1 MEISSLAKICPHCQ
15 SKLAQPTTLLT
26 KVFLGV
32 IVIGILTSVVL
43 SNSGGS
49 QSSNAPA
56 QPSAEALEQ
65 REAVK
70 KQNLEVAY
78 TSVKAMADDG
88 FLYKIEPEQ
97 YRAYVDEMKWAET
110 TIDQKE
116 AYAQHIGLYI
126 QNQNGDTLGIDILG
140 ARSGVKLGEW
150 SDYSGYKASE

>member
-1 MEISSLAKICPHCQ
+1 MYISSLAKICPHCQ

-26 KVFLGV
+26 KIFFGV
-32 IVIGILTSVVL
+32 IVIGVL
-43 SNSGGS
+43 SSVILSNLGGTKS
-49 QSSNAPA
+49 TNVAP
-56 QPSAEALEQ
+56 QPSAEALGQ
-65 REAVK
+65 REAIQ
-70 KQNLEVAY
+70 KQNLELAY

-97 YRAYVDEMKWAET
+97 YRAYVDETKWVET

-140 ARSGVKLGEW
+140 ARSGIKLGEW
-150 SDYSGYKASE
+150 NDGSGLKIE